1 MERQAEAAFRVL
13 QSGRNTGKVVTR
25 IPYRSRS
32 FVGSPG
38 THVVSG
44 GTGGLGLLT
53 ARWLSQVGAAS
64 LALKPGAAGWRLTW
78 AASGSSWRRARAVQ
92 VLSCDS
98 AEAADASRLAATVQ
112 ATMLPLRG
120 VWHAAGVLSDALLSK
135 QSAASLRTVYGPKA
149 EGATLLQL
157 IGATS
162 PLDAFTM
169 FSSVSALLG
178 GQGQGNYAAAN
189 SFLTASAEPPSV
201 RSCRCQCSVTGWGEV
216 GMASRGAA
224 AKRLAAAEASGFGC
238 LGCYWSWR
246 APGGHMAADAR
257 GTLCH
262 AGSVGQGLTTLQQ
275 SHPSCLQV

>member
-1 MERQAEAAFRVL
+1 MRQLASRAEAGVVQSLPMQSFDMERQAEAAFRVL
-13 QSGRNTGKVVTR
+13 QSGRNTGKVVIR

-38 THVVSG
+38 TPVVSG

-53 ARWLSQVGAAS
+53 ARWLSQVGVAS
-64 LALKPGAAGWRLTW
+64 LALVSRSGRLASDMGGERQQLEESGA
-78 AASGSSWRRARAVQ
+78 AVQ

-112 ATMLPLRG
+112 ATMLPLQG

-189 SFLTASAEPPSV
+189 SFLDAIAPGRRAQGQRSV
-201 RSCRCQCSVTGWGEV
+201 SVQWAGWGEG

-224 AKRLAAAEASGFGC
+224 EAWPGRTSALAEF
-238 LGCYWSWR
+238 
-246 APGGHMAADAR
+246 
-257 GTLCH
+257 
-262 AGSVGQGLTTLQQ
+262 
-275 SHPSCLQV
+275 